1 MHVQLEQIPNKYV
14 LQRYCRNAHNELP
27 FGRSDRKL
35 KGSDGET
42 KAYRH
47 SLVLIKAMKLV
58 RFACLSK
65 PTLDRS
71 MEGLDDL
78 IGIVSALE
86 PDIGVGDIDIDEE
99 EVRTLCT

>member
-1 MHVQLEQIPNKYV
+1 MHVYLERIPSKYI
-14 LQRYCRNAHNELP
+14 LQQYYWNAHNELP
-27 FGRSDRKL
+27 FDRSDRKL

-47 SLVLIKAMKLV
+47 FLVLTKAMKLV

-65 PTLDRS
+65 PALERN

-86 PDIGVGDIDIDEE
+86 PDIGVGNIDINEE

>member
-1 MHVQLEQIPNKYV
+1 MHVQLERIPSKYV

-27 FGRSDRKL
+27 FDRSDRKL

-42 KAYRH
+42 KAY
-47 SLVLIKAMKLV
+47 S
-58 RFACLSK
+58 LSK
-65 PTLDRS
+65 PALDRS

-99 EVRTLCT
+99 EVSTLCT